1 MTTKTLLLPF
11 SRKHYWKRIA
21 TIIFLSLFLISA
33 IFFQFGSLL
42 KDHLRSSTHMFLS
55 EVNRESAL
63 VVNTKIDNCFNLL
76 DCLARCLARHDA
88 LGDPG
93 ALEFLAEQ
101 RRISRFQRLAVTT
114 PDGMSYTDAGVVHS
128 SENKAY
134 FLKSM
139 QGERLIS
146 GVVLSPLDGEN
157 SIAFAVPIR
166 KKKSVI
172 GVLRGVF
179 RASMLQEVLDVPIF
193 GGAGYS
199 TIINSRGEPI
209 LPHPR
214 SGADNHTN
222 FLETLEHSHLLDGD
236 TLDAFRRNLQENRNG
251 SLRYEYQGEALYLDY
266 RKLDF
271 NDWYILTV
279 LPVQIADRQSNA
291 ILWMAAGLCALTALA
306 FTILLTYWL
315 RVEHKHKR
323 LIEASR
329 QELELLS
336 DNIPGGAVARRRD
349 AGHTLIRISTGLP
362 ELVGYSREEIQQQF
376 QDAFLN
382 LIYEDDRKNISAA
395 FRHHQT
401 EGDTLEVI
409 YRLRHKDGGLLWVLD
424 KAQLIQDEEYG
435 PLYYSVIVDIT
446 DRQQAQLELEKSR
459 QRLNNLA
466 ANIPGG
472 VLRCRHEDSFCL
484 DYVSDGYL
492 ELIGCSHADV
502 QDLLQSIYPDDLSGF
517 IMNVRQQLAT
527 GNTVHAEVRL
537 QRKDGSLI
545 WVFFGGKTTTDELNR
560 NALDC
565 VLIDITERK
574 ESLKNLY
581 VSEERYRLLAEITDT
596 IIYEYDILTDT
607 IIYSSQWEHKFGHP
621 AEIHGMLTSLC
632 VESHMDRD
640 SQIALQ
646 DMFVALLN
654 GTRRA
659 SCEYRIHPV
668 NGEPVWCLNQ
678 AMIICDENHV
688 PIRIIGKISDINEIR
703 KERDILTE
711 QAQRDPLTSLYNKR
725 TTTSLIREF
734 LLNQGKNGKH
744 ALMVID
750 IDDFKRVNDTLGHL
764 FGDAVLCGIA
774 ADLQKQFRRSD
785 IIGRIGGDE
794 FVIFLKNTPEITF
807 VTKAAE
813 ALCETL
819 QNSFTG
825 EKKDY
830 SVSGSVGI
838 ALYPQNGT
846 TYGELFKNADSALY
860 LAKQEGKNRFSLYT
874 EAGEYGMLAE
884 QEQSSAREGTSIPE
898 KTVGFI
904 GDDFSS
910 RLFEMFYEARDIN
923 GAIAFT
929 LQLVGK
935 KYGVSRVSIF
945 ELQSERNVYVNT
957 YEWCAEGIAPQKEL
971 LQSVSLEED
980 YTSYFDENG
989 IFYCNDITSLKQPLR
1004 HLLERQE
1011 IRSLLQCSIL
1021 DEGIFRGFVG
1031 FDECREN
1038 RNWTKAEIDSL
1049 GLIARLLGLFLI
1061 KMRTHASLKKSLFM
1075 TQSVMNTQKLW
1086 VYVIDERNYELVFFN
1101 QKTKDLLPHI
1111 QIGDYCYRTLRGRET
1126 PCENCPMAVLQA
1138 TGRETTLEVHNENM
1152 HLWIEATASYV
1163 PWEDNRTAVLV
1174 CCSDITKYR
1183 EQPE

>member
-21 TIIFLSLFLISA
+21 TIIFMSLLLIGA
-33 IFFQFGSLL
+33 IFFQFGSFL
-42 KDHLRSSTHMFLS
+42 KDHLRSSTRMFLS

-63 VVNTKIDNCFNLL
+63 VVNTKIENCFNLL
-76 DCLARCLARHDA
+76 ECLARCLARHDA
-88 LGDPG
+88 LGHPE
-93 ALEFLAEQ
+93 ALNFLAEQ
-101 RRISRFQRLAVTT
+101 RQVSRFQRLAVTT
-114 PDGMSYTDAGVVHS
+114 PEGISYTDTGVVHS
-128 SENKAY
+128 SKDNPY

-139 QGERLIS
+139 QGERFMS

-166 KKKSVI
+166 KKSKII
-172 GVLRGVF
+172 GVVHGVF

-193 GGAGYS
+193 EGAGYS
-199 TIINSRGEPI
+199 TIIDSRGDPV

-214 SGADNHTN
+214 SIVGNHEN
-222 FLETLEHSHLLDGD
+222 FLEILEHSHLLSGD
-236 TLDAFRRNLQENRNG
+236 TLKVFRRNLQENRNG
-251 SLRYEYQGEALYLDY
+251 NLLYEYQGEAFYLNY

-271 NDWYILTV
+271 NDWYILTL
-279 LPVQIADRQSNA
+279 LPVHIADSQSNTIFWIA
-291 ILWMAAGLCALTALA
+291 GGLCALTALA
-306 FTILLTYWL
+306 FTMLLAYWL
-315 RVEHKHKR
+315 YIEHKHKQ

-329 QELELLS
+329 RELELLS
-336 DNIPGGAVARRRD
+336 DNIPGGAVARLRD
-349 AGHTLIRISTGLP
+349 DRHTLIRISAGLP
-362 ELVGYSREEIQQQF
+362 ELVGYTREEIQRQF

-382 LIYEDDRKNISAA
+382 LIYEEDRKNISEA
-395 FRHHQT
+395 FRHQKN

-409 YRLRHKDGGLLWVLD
+409 YRLRRKDGGLLWILD
-424 KAQLIQDEEYG
+424 KAQLIQDDEYG
-435 PLYYSVIVDIT
+435 PLYYSVLVDIT

-472 VLRCRHEDSFCL
+472 VLRCRHEDVFYL
-484 DYVSDGYL
+484 DYVSNGYL
-492 ELIGCSHADV
+492 DLVGFSRGELQNLLQTV
-502 QDLLQSIYPDDLSGF
+502 YPKDLLEF
-517 IMNVRQQLAT
+517 IRNMHQQLAT
-527 GNTVHAEVRL
+527 ENTVHAEVRL

-545 WVFFGGKTTTDELNR
+545 WVFFGGKTATDELNR
-560 NALDC
+560 NVLDC

-574 ESLKNLY
+574 EYMKNLY

-596 IIYEYDILTDT
+596 IIYEYDITTDT
-607 IIYSSQWEHKFGHP
+607 IRYSSQWEHKFGQPVVVHD
-621 AEIHGMLTSLC
+621 MLTSLC
-632 VESHMDRD
+632 DERCIDRD

-646 DMFVALLN
+646 DMFAALLN
-654 GTRRA
+654 GAKRA
-659 SCEYRIHPV
+659 SCEYRVHSA
-668 NGEPVWCLNQ
+668 NGESIWCLNQ
-678 AMIICDENHV
+678 AMVICDENHV
-688 PIRIIGKISDINEIR
+688 PIRIIGKISDINEIH
-703 KERDILTE
+703 KEREFLTE

-725 TTTSLIREF
+725 TTISLIQEF
-734 LLNQGKNGKH
+734 LLKQGKNGKH

-750 IDDFKRVNDTLGHL
+750 IDEFKQVNDTLGHL
-764 FGDAVLCGIA
+764 FGDAVLCDIA

-794 FVIFLKNTPEITF
+794 FVVFLKNTPETDF
-807 VTKAAE
+807 VIKAAT

-819 QNSFTG
+819 QNCFTG

-830 SVSGSVGI
+830 NISGSIGI

-846 TYGELFKNADSALY
+846 TYGELFKNADNALY

-874 EAGEYGMLAE
+874 EAREYGMLVELE
-884 QEQSSAREGTSIPE
+884 QISGGERTRIPE
-898 KTVGFI
+898 KTAGFI

-910 RLFEMFYEARDIN
+910 RLFEMFYEAKDIN

-945 ELQSERNVYVNT
+945 EFQPERNIYVNT
-957 YEWCAEGIAPQKEL
+957 YEWCAEGITPEKEHS
-971 LQSVSLEED
+971 QAVSLEED
-980 YTSYFDENG
+980 YTMYFDENG

-1004 HLLERQE
+1004 QLLEKRQ

-1021 DEGIFRGFVG
+1021 DEGMFRGFVG

-1049 GLIARLLGLFLI
+1049 GLIARLLGLFVI
-1061 KMRTHASLKKSLFM
+1061 KMRTHATLKSSLFM

-1086 VYVIDERNYELVFFN
+1086 VYVIDKQNYQLLFFN

-1111 QIGDYCYRTLRGRET
+1111 QLGQCCYRVLREREA
-1126 PCENCPMAVLQA
+1126 PCETCPMAVLQA
-1138 TGRETTLEVHNENM
+1138 TGREATLEVHNENLG
-1152 HLWIEATASYV
+1152 LWIEATASFV
-1163 PWEDNRTAVLV
+1163 PWEDNRTAILI

-1183 EQPE
+1183 EQLE